1 MNVQQ
6 VIIKGIR
13 EQLFY
18 HDYLVLPHFG
28 GFVLKSSPT
37 RYSGAAFILP
47 PSKTISFNAQLR
59 QSDGILAA
67 WLQNQLQCSASESQ
81 VHLKEFAEFCN
92 SVLSAKR
99 RLTLEGIG
107 FFYLD
112 FENNLCFEPQPDVN
126 FLTDS
131 FGLTAISLREI
142 EPEITEA
149 RRESVFTDRP
159 AETRLPNQ
167 EILQKKSRNYNRLL
181 APAAIVLLLG
191 LLVIFISNNRI
202 SGQLRASLTGAYGG
216 SFYQPV
222 EYTELNLALPEK
234 ENTTYVADANGI
246 AVIELNTITLS
257 VKAVENPANNINDKN
272 LNDHRSR
279 FSRLSPG
286 TDYAIVLGCFS
297 VLENAERMAEKLSH
311 QHVEATISVKNA
323 KGLYTVSNGSFESKE
338 AAVARLQELKTSF
351 PKAWIR
357 TP

>member
-13 EQLFY
+13 EQLFC

-37 RYSGAAFILP
+37 RFSGAAFILP
-47 PSKTISFNAQLR
+47 PSKIISFNAQLR
-59 QSDGILAA
+59 QSDGILAS
-67 WLQNQLQCSASESQ
+67 WLQNQLRCTAVESQ

-92 SVLSAKR
+92 SILEAKR

-126 FLTDS
+126 FLADS
-131 FGLTAISLREI
+131 FGLAAISVVEI
-142 EPEITEA
+142 DPEITGIK
-149 RRESVFTDRP
+149 RETVFADRT
-159 AETRLPNQ
+159 AETKNPNQ

-202 SGQLRASLTGAYGG
+202 SGQLRASLTGTYGG
-216 SFYQPV
+216 SFYQPAD
-222 EYTELNLALPEK
+222 YSELNLVYPEK
-234 ENTTYVADANGI
+234 ENSTYVADANGI
-246 AVIELNTITLS
+246 AVIAIDHVTLA
-257 VKAVENPANNINDKN
+257 VRAVEYPANKINAVKIN
-272 LNDHRSR
+272 THRSH
-279 FSRLSPG
+279 FSALTPE

-297 VLENAERMAEKLSH
+297 VLENAERMAEKLAR
-311 QHVEATISVKNA
+311 QHVDATISVKNA
-323 KGLYTVSNGSFESKE
+323 KGLYTVSNGSFDSKE
-338 AAVARLQELKTSF
+338 AALSRLQELKASF

>member
-1 MNVQQ
+1 M
-6 VIIKGIR
+6 
-13 EQLFY
+13 
-18 HDYLVLPHFG
+18 
-28 GFVLKSSPT
+28 
-37 RYSGAAFILP
+37 
-47 PSKTISFNAQLR
+47 
-59 QSDGILAA
+59 
-67 WLQNQLQCSASESQ
+67 
-81 VHLKEFAEFCN
+81 
-92 SVLSAKR
+92 
-99 RLTLEGIG
+99 
-107 FFYLD
+107 
-112 FENNLCFEPQPDVN
+112 
-126 FLTDS
+126 
-131 FGLTAISLREI
+131 TAISLREI